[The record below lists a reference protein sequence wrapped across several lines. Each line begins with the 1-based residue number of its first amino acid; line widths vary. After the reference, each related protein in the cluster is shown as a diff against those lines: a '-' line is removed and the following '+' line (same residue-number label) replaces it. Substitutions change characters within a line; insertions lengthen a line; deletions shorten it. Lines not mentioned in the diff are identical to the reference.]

1 VIDENLLYCKKTR
14 SVMSREYSV
23 NQHSS
28 VFRFLIK
35 RSGSNLLPLSLL
47 ISLAL
52 GSFYS
57 LFLRDFQE
65 NLDDK
70 VNFFLA
76 SLPNSEHVLAE
87 QLKEAGD
94 DSVYGWWRIGLLNNY
109 PILKFFYL
117 VFNQIF
123 SFQPTQLSNILITS
137 AFFLFLINLLV
148 ILWLSYVLF
157 RTKISY
163 KLKLTFVV
171 FIGSVVFS
179 VSSTFFGELL
189 GNRLSSLGIVGL
201 DTAPYGLSILGTLLS
216 AGLDLGFIGSTPRGS
231 SLLCIITMWIALISG
246 RNRLAV
252 ISATFS
258 LVIHISYGV
267 IAVLLL
273 FTFLTL
279 RNAYLDRKVLKDTF
293 VLTLFFQLLLYFNQP
308 PNYGV
313 YAIVVIVI
321 YSTFCLFGYF
331 QPLFAFKF
339 SHIEIFIY
347 TIYLFA
353 ALLKIM
359 LLPEFGIS
367 QNIQTFLGLREGWV
381 LFITEFPRRIALIA
395 APLCVIT
402 LSYARFSS
410 PRIRLNKII
419 DYYAVVSV
427 ISLIVLYSLT
437 KFTYGFPVS
446 ETINGLDVGPAS
458 TLYIS
463 SINQIL
469 GN

>member
-1 VIDENLLYCKKTR
+1 
-14 SVMSREYSV
+14 MSREYSV
-23 NQHSS
+23 NQHRSAL
-28 VFRFLIK
+28 RFLIK
-35 RSGSNLLPLSLL
+35 SFGSNLLSLSLL

-57 LFLRDFQE
+57 LFLRDVQE

-87 QLKEAGD
+87 QLKESGD
-94 DSVYGWWRIGLLNNY
+94 DSVYVWLRIGLLNNY

-137 AFFLFLINLLV
+137 AFFLFLINILV
-148 ILWLSYVLF
+148 ILWFSYVLF
-157 RTKISY
+157 RTRISY
-163 KLKLTFVV
+163 KLKLAFVV
-171 FIGSVVFS
+171 FTGSVVFS

-279 RNAYLDRKVLKDTF
+279 RNEYLDRKVLKDTLI
-293 VLTLFFQLLLYFNQP
+293 LTLFFQLLLYFNQP
-308 PNYGV
+308 PNYGI

-321 YSTFCLFGYF
+321 YLVFCLFGYF
-331 QPLFAFKF
+331 QPLFVSKF

-353 ALLKIM
+353 AL
-359 LLPEFGIS
+359 F
-367 QNIQTFLGLREGWV
+367 
-381 LFITEFPRRIALIA
+381 
-395 APLCVIT
+395 
-402 LSYARFSS
+402 
-410 PRIRLNKII
+410 KII
-419 DYYAVVSV
+419 FD
-427 ISLIVLYSLT
+427 VLLCHS
-437 KFTYGFPVS
+437 
-446 ETINGLDVGPAS
+446 
-458 TLYIS
+458 
-463 SINQIL
+463 
-469 GN
+469 